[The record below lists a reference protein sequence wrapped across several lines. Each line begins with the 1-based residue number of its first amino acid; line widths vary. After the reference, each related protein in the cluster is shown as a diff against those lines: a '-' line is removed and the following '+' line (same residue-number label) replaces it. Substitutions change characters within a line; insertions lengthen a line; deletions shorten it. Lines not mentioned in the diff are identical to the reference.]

1 MTMDLNDIGARAKEA
16 SYVLA
21 QAGTTLKNR
30 ALQTMYEAF
39 CKNSGKIAAAN
50 AQDILAAKGNGMS
63 DAMIDRL
70 TFDVRRVE
78 KTANAILDI
87 IALPDPVGRVT
98 GGSTHPNGMSIEKV
112 TAPLGVIGVI
122 FESRPN
128 VTIDAA
134 ALCLKAGNAVIL
146 RGGSEAIQSNVAI
159 VQVMRGALEQAGLP
173 ADCIQL
179 VEDTT
184 RESALQMMR
193 LNQYIDVL
201 IPRGGAGLIRSVT
214 ENASV
219 PVIETGTGNCHIY
232 VDENADIAMAA
243 DIVCNAKL
251 SRPSVCNAAESLVVH
266 ERVARWALP
275 IIAERLRAGHVE
287 IVGDQAACAILKDIA
302 PATEEDWG
310 KEYLDYK
317 ISVKVVK
324 NIDEAIRHINHY
336 SSHHSEAIIT
346 ENYDSAEKF
355 LAQIDSAAVYVNAST
370 RFTDGGEFGF
380 GAEIGISTQKLHA
393 RGQVG
398 LPELVT
404 QKYLIRG
411 KGQIRT

>member
-1 MTMDLNDIGARAKEA
+1 MNVNLTTIGERAKAA
-16 SYVLA
+16 SYALA
-21 QAGTTLKNR
+21 SAGTMVKNR
-30 ALQTMYEAF
+30 ALQEMYEAF
-39 CKNSGKIAAAN
+39 YKNSGKIAAAN
-50 AQDILAAKGNGMS
+50 AQDLLIAKGSGMS
-63 DAMIDRL
+63 DAMLDRL
-70 TFDVRRVE
+70 TFDVRRIE
-78 KTANAILDI
+78 KSADAIQEI

-98 GGSTHPNGMSIEKV
+98 GGSTHANGMTIEKV
-112 TAPLGVIGVI
+112 TVPLGVIGVI

-146 RGGSEAIQSNVAI
+146 RGGKEAIQTNVAI
-159 VQVMRGALEQAGLP
+159 VAVMREALARVGLP
-173 ADCIQL
+173 SDCVQL

-184 RESALQMMR
+184 RESALEMMR
-193 LNQYIDVL
+193 LNRYIDVL
-201 IPRGGAGLIRSVT
+201 IPRGGAGLIRSVM

-243 DIVCNAKL
+243 EIVCNAKL
-251 SRPSVCNAAESLVVH
+251 SRPSVCNAAESLILH
-266 ERVARWALP
+266 EKVARWALP
-275 IIAERLRAGHVE
+275 IIAERLRKKNVE
-287 IVGDQAACAILKDIA
+287 IFGDEIACRIMKDIT

-324 NIDEAIRHINHY
+324 SLDEAIRHINKY

-346 ENYDSAEKF
+346 QSYDSAEKF
-355 LAQIDSAAVYVNAST
+355 LALIDSAAVYVNAST

-393 RGQVG
+393 RGPVG